1 LHLFLVGANNSQAS
15 FQSLK
20 PQPIGSKAP
29 ENGETGKVTT
39 VIACTSS
46 TYCLAKTAVLQLDD
60 TPQ

>member
-1 LHLFLVGANNSQAS
+1 
-15 FQSLK
+15 LK

-29 ENGETGKVTT
+29 ENGGNGEVTT

-60 TPQ
+60 TPQIDNTV